1 MRTYRFPAGF
11 VWGAATSAYQIE
23 GSPLADGASPSIQ
36 HRYAHTPGNTHQG
49 QTGDIAADHYH
60 RWPHDIQLMRDLGLH
75 HYQYSI
81 AWPRVLPE
89 GTGRVNQAGLDFYD
103 RLTDG
108 LCAAGVTPTPILHV
122 WDLPGVLQDR
132 GGWANRDSAEW
143 FAEFAAVVFDLI
155 GDRASHW
162 FTICEPL
169 SIAHFGHIAGEIAPA
184 MRDVYAGLRA
194 AHHVLLAHGRAVQ
207 AFRASGATGQIGTS
221 TIVMD
226 VQPAS
231 DRPADHAAADRASAY
246 LNELFL
252 DPVMLGSYPAALV
265 ERFGDAWP
273 PVLDGD
279 LKVISSPVDFVGVT
293 YYLGLNVADA
303 ASDAATDSAESI
315 AATDAGQHDATTEPA
330 QDAELVDRAIDPLGT
345 MLSVRMMPRSGAVTG
360 LGWPVNPEGVTNVL
374 GWIRDRYGNPPI
386 ILTENGA
393 AYPDVVAA
401 DGTVDDPD
409 RIAYLREHFIAAHKA
424 IEQGVDLRGWYVWS
438 LLDTW
443 EFSLGYKGRFGLIHV
458 DYETQQRTVKSSGH
472 WFREVMAGNGFEA
485 P

>member
-1 MRTYRFPAGF
+1 MTTYRFPAGF

-60 RWPHDIQLMRDLGLH
+60 RWPHDIQLMRDMGLQ

-162 FTICEPL
+162 FTICEPSAVAYGGYL
-169 SIAHFGHIAGEIAPA
+169 GGLLAPA

-221 TIVMD
+221 TD
-226 VQPAS
+226 VTDIQPAS
-231 DRPADHAAADRASAY
+231 ERPEDVAAAGRY
-246 LNELFL
+246 NTFENEFFL

-279 LKVISSPVDFVGVT
+279 LEVISSPIDFLGVT
-293 YYLGLNVADA
+293 YYSRQIVRARDASAVDDEDRRLGAMLDVQV
-303 ASDAATDSAESI
+303 SA
-315 AATDAGQHDATTEPA
+315 P
-330 QDAELVDRAIDPLGT
+330 
-345 MLSVRMMPRSGAVTG
+345 SGPVTG
-360 LGWPVNPEGVTNVL
+360 LGWSICPDGVSNVL
-374 GWIRDRYGNPPI
+374 GWLRDRYGNPPI
-386 ILTENGA
+386 MITENGA
-393 AYPDVVAA
+393 AMDDVVE
-401 DGTVDDPD
+401 DGRVEDPE
-409 RIAYLREHFIAAHKA
+409 RIAYIRDHLIAAHRS
-424 IEQGVDLRGWYVWS
+424 IQDGVDLRGWFVWA

-443 EFSLGYKGRFGLIHV
+443 EFWLGYQGRFGLIHV
-458 DYETQQRTVKSSGH
+458 DYQTQHRTVKSSGR
-472 WFREVMAGNGFEA
+472 WFGDVMAHNGFDVQ
-485 P
+485 